1 MKVHGV
7 VVPVAALE
15 EGKRLMARRSRFA
28 AHEVETAIRRKLIE
42 DSMDVGTA
50 GDVAFRAADRLLQQE
65 RKAGRIVF
73 ISGSW
78 RNVGEG

>member
-7 VVPVAALE
+7 VVPVDALE
-15 EGKRLMARRSRFA
+15 EAKRMMARRSRFTA
-28 AHEVETAIRRKLIE
+28 NEVETVIRGKLI
-42 DSMDVGTA
+42 DDMDIVTA

-78 RNVGEG
+78 RNVGEA